1 MRKEFLRQ
9 IKLVRGPLIL
19 TILLASLG
27 MVVTLAQMT
36 FLSSIVAKIFLG
48 HVPFAQVEPLL
59 VLLLVAILVRVGLLW
74 GREVSAQ
81 HAAIAVKSALRQR
94 LFAHLLQLGPTYC
107 KGEATGELIA
117 TLSEGIEHLDAYIS
131 RYLPQI
137 ALSIVLPLLIVAYIL
152 SFDLT
157 SALLLL
163 VTGPIIPLLMIL
175 VGSYAEKRV
184 QHQWLALARMSAQL
198 LDMVQGLTTLKL
210 FGRSSSAQQRITQLS
225 DAFRLRTMNALR
237 IAFLSGMVLEFM
249 TSAAIGLV
257 AVTLGIRL
265 LNNGISFQHAFLV
278 LLLTPEFYR
287 PLRELGTHHH
297 AGMEGKATATRMSAI
312 LETPTWRPQGSP
324 LHFEQQPGSPLSI
337 TFTGVTYTYT
347 DSTRPAL
354 QDITLTLP
362 YGSCTAVVG
371 QSGAGKST
379 LVNLLLRFIEA
390 QDGQVSA
397 NGIPITELPIELWRE
412 YIALVPQRPY
422 LFAGSIRDNIA
433 LARSGASE
441 HDIEQAAEL
450 AGATEFIHQ
459 LPQGYETEIGERG
472 TRLSAGQLQRLAI
485 ARAFLKDA
493 PLLILDE
500 PTSSLDPESEQ
511 LIRRAVERL
520 KHNRTVLIIA
530 HRYNTIADADQIV
543 VLDNGKLVEV
553 GEPRTLQR
561 QEGVFARLMS
571 THRMGMQ
578 SKMELTL

>member
-1 MRKEFLRQ
+1 MKKEFLRH
-9 IKLVRGPLIL
+9 IKSARGHLIL

-27 MVVTLAQMT
+27 MVITLAQMN
-36 FLSSIVAKIFLG
+36 FLSSIVAQVFLN
-48 HVPFAQVEPLL
+48 HTPLAQLVPLL
-59 VLLLVAILVRVGLLW
+59 ILLLAAILVRAALLW

-81 HAAIAVKSALRQR
+81 HAAITVKSDLRQR

-137 ALSIVLPLLIVAYIL
+137 ALSILLPLLIATYIF
-152 SFDLT
+152 SFDWT

-175 VGSYAEKRV
+175 VGSYAEKHV

-210 FGRSSSAQQRITQLS
+210 FGRSGGAHQRITHLS
-225 DAFRLRTMNALR
+225 DAFRQRTMAALR

-249 TSAAIGLV
+249 TSAAIGLI

-287 PLRELGTHHH
+287 PLRDLGIHHH
-297 AGMEGKATATRMSAI
+297 AGMEGKAAAARVSAI
-312 LETPTWRPQGSP
+312 LETPISIRTTASSSQHPA
-324 LHFEQQPGSPLSI
+324 SPLSI
-337 TFTGVTYTYT
+337 TFTGITYTYAN
-347 DSTRPAL
+347 STRPAL
-354 QDITLTLP
+354 QDINLTLP

-371 QSGAGKST
+371 HSGAGKST
-379 LVNLLLRFIEA
+379 LVNLLLRFIDS
-390 QDGQVSA
+390 QDGQISV
-397 NGIPITELPIELWRE
+397 NGIPITELPVDLWRE
-412 YIALVPQRPY
+412 YMALVPQRPY
-422 LFAGSIRDNIA
+422 LFSGSIRDNIA
-433 LARSGASE
+433 LARSGATE
-441 HDIEQAAEL
+441 QDIAQAAEL
-450 AGATEFIHQ
+450 AGATEFINQ
-459 LPQGYETEIGERG
+459 LPRGYETEIGERG
-472 TRLSAGQLQRLAI
+472 VRLSAGQLQRLAI

-511 LIRRAVERL
+511 FIRLAVERL

-530 HRYNTIADADQIV
+530 HRYNTIANADQIV
-543 VLDNGKLVEV
+543 VLENGKLVEV
-553 GEPRTLQR
+553 GTPATLQ
-561 QEGVFARLMS
+561 QQDGVYARLMN
-571 THRMGMQ
+571 THSMSIQR
-578 SKMELTL
+578 KVELSL

>member
-1 MRKEFLRQ
+1 MKKEFLRQ
-9 IKLVRGPLIL
+9 ITLVRGPLIL

-27 MVVTLAQMT
+27 MVITLAQMN
-36 FLSSIVAKIFLG
+36 FLSSIVDKVFLG
-48 HVPFAQVEPLL
+48 HAPSAQIVPLL
-59 VLLLVAILVRVGLLW
+59 FLLLATILVRVVLLW

-137 ALSIVLPLLIVAYIL
+137 ALSILLPLLIAAYIL
-152 SFDLT
+152 SFDWT

-175 VGSYAEKRV
+175 VGSYAEKHV
-184 QHQWLALARMSAQL
+184 QNQWLALARMSAQL

-210 FGRSSSAQQRITQLS
+210 FGRSGSAHQRITQLS
-225 DAFRLRTMNALR
+225 DAFRQRTMDALR

-249 TSAAIGLV
+249 TSAAIGLI

-265 LNNGISFQHAFLV
+265 LNSGISFQHAFLV
-278 LLLTPEFYR
+278 LLLTPDFYR

-297 AGMEGKATATRMSAI
+297 ASMEGKAAVTRISKI
-312 LETPTWRPQGSP
+312 LETPILIHPTASSSKHPN
-324 LHFEQQPGSPLSI
+324 SPLSI
-337 TFTGVTYTYT
+337 TFTGITYTYT

-354 QDITLTLP
+354 QDINITLP
-362 YGSCTAVVG
+362 YGTCTAVVG
-371 QSGAGKST
+371 HSGAGKST

-390 QDGQVSA
+390 QDGHVSV
-397 NGIPITELPIELWRE
+397 NGIQITELPVELWRE

-422 LFAGSIRDNIA
+422 LFSGSIRDNIA
-433 LARSGASE
+433 LARSGATE
-441 HDIEQAAEL
+441 QDIEQAAEL
-450 AGATEFIHQ
+450 AGATDFINQ

-511 LIRRAVERL
+511 LIRLAVERL

-530 HRYNTIADADQIV
+530 HRYNTIANADQIV
-543 VLDNGKLVEV
+543 VLENGRLVEV
-553 GEPRTLQR
+553 GEPTTLQ
-561 QEGVFARLMS
+561 QQDGVYARLMN
-571 THRMGMQ
+571 THRMSIQ
-578 SKMELTL
+578 RKMEISL

>member
-9 IKLVRGPLIL
+9 IKFVRGPLIL

-27 MVVTLAQMT
+27 MVITLAQMN
-36 FLSSIVAKIFLG
+36 FLSSIVAQVFLD
-48 HVPFAQVEPLL
+48 HTPLAQIVPLL
-59 VLLLVAILVRVGLLW
+59 ILLLAAILVRAGLLW

-81 HAAIAVKSALRQR
+81 HAAIAVKSTLRQR

-137 ALSIVLPLLIVAYIL
+137 ALSILLPLLIAAYIL
-152 SFDLT
+152 TFDWT

-175 VGSYAEKRV
+175 VGSYAEKHV

-198 LDMVQGLTTLKL
+198 LDMVQGLTTLKV
-210 FGRSSSAQQRITQLS
+210 FGRSGSAHQRITQLS
-225 DAFRLRTMNALR
+225 DAFRQRTMNALR
-237 IAFLSGMVLEFM
+237 LAFLSGMVLEFM
-249 TSAAIGLV
+249 TSAAIGLI

-297 AGMEGKATATRMSAI
+297 AGMEGKAAATRVSEILATSTPIYTSASSSQH
-312 LETPTWRPQGSP
+312 PD
-324 LHFEQQPGSPLSI
+324 SPLSI
-337 TFTGVTYTYT
+337 TFTGITYSYT
-347 DSTRPAL
+347 NSTHPAV
-354 QDITLTLP
+354 QDINLTLP

-371 QSGAGKST
+371 HSGAGKST

-390 QDGQVSA
+390 QDGQVSV
-397 NGIPITELPIELWRE
+397 NGIPITELPVALWRE

-422 LFAGSIRDNIA
+422 LFSGSIRDNIA
-433 LARSGASE
+433 LARSGATE
-441 HDIEQAAEL
+441 QDIEQAAEL
-450 AGATEFIHQ
+450 AGATDFINQ

-500 PTSSLDPESEQ
+500 PTSSLDPESEH
-511 LIRRAVERL
+511 LIRFAVERL

-530 HRYNTIADADQIV
+530 HRYNTIANADQIV
-543 VLDNGKLVEV
+543 VLENGKLVEV
-553 GEPRTLQR
+553 GEPTTLQ
-561 QEGVFARLMS
+561 QQDGVYARLMN
-571 THRMGMQ
+571 THHMSMQ
-578 SKMELTL
+578 RKVEFSL